1 MWRLTAL
8 LMEIMVFLGNLR
20 EIVRAAD
27 MRRWAAYRTV
37 VAIYV
42 ARITG
47 IADFKFM

>member
-8 LMEIMVFLGNLR
+8 LMEIMVFLDNLR
-20 EIVRAAD
+20 EIVCATD

-42 ARITG
+42 ARRTG
-47 IADFKFM
+47 FPDIKIM